1 MERVGEIAVDAGLCW
16 IGDPCYVLPD
26 DASNADQVR
35 DWSSFCSQFI
45 TDDGISKDIAQFRF
59 KQGHIGLGVAV
70 STGWGDGMYPVYVEY
85 SEEGRIASVQV
96 VFIDEDEEDV

>member
-1 MERVGEIAVDAGLCW
+1 MEKVGHIAVDAGLCW

-35 DWSSFCSQFI
+35 DWSSFCDQLI
-45 TDDGISKDIAQFRF
+45 TADGEHKSTAQFRF
-59 KQGHIGLGVAV
+59 NHGHIGLGVAV

-85 SEEGRIASVQV
+85 SAEGRVAKVEV
-96 VFIDEDEEDV
+96 VFIEEEEEV